1 MLGPARG
8 AGRMGAVIEIQALRS
23 LALPVPGEGLAALQ
37 EALGLAEPEGYV
49 RVFVA
54 EREPMRARL
63 KQAASRGI
71 APTYTGRLLAAF
83 GPPCEAAA
91 RAPQPLVE
99 PLTERELDVLRL
111 LAGELT
117 NAEIGR
123 RLFVSLPTVKSHTR
137 TIYGKLGVHSRAEAV
152 ARARALGILPA
163 P

>member
-1 MLGPARG
+1 
-8 AGRMGAVIEIQALRS
+8 MGAVLEIQALRA
-23 LALPVPGEGLAALQ
+23 LALPVPGEGLAALRV
-37 EALGLAEPEGYV
+37 ALGLAEPEGYV

-54 EREPMRARL
+54 EGEPMRTRL
-63 KQAASRGI
+63 KLAAARGI

-83 GPPCEAAA
+83 APSEGPATRA
-91 RAPQPLVE
+91 RQPLVE
-99 PLTERELDVLRL
+99 PLTERELEVLRL
-111 LAGELT
+111 LAGELS